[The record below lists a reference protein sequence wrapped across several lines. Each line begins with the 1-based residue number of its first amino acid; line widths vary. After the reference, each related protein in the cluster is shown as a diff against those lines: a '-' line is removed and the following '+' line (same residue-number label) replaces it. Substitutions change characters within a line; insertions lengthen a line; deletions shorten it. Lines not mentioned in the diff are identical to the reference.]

1 MRGAQRCSK
10 YEAQEMHSKAVRE
23 DPCFLEFVLNM
34 YKTLKMCHKVIKEDS
49 PLLKY
54 AHNQ

>member
-23 DPCFLEFVLNM
+23 DPCFLEFVPNM